1 MATIINS
8 STDFS
13 SNALADLG
21 VTVVRTPV
29 TLSYTSNGDEI
40 RTNGTN
46 ANITAVF
53 HKRQPNYIQT
63 EEGLIK
69 QVMGYVMVDST
80 TTLNRGDII
89 TYQSEGY
96 RVESVITRSPA
107 GSIAMYKYAEI
118 ILIE

>member
-1 MATIINS
+1 MATINS
-8 STDFS
+8 ATDFT

-21 VTVVRTPV
+21 VVVVRTPV
-29 TLSYTSNGDEI
+29 TLTYTSNGDEI

-46 ANITAVF
+46 TNMTAIF
-53 HKRQPNYIQT
+53 HKRQPNYIQS

-69 QVMGYVMVDST
+69 QVTGYVMVDSS

-89 TYQSEGY
+89 TYQSESY

-107 GSIAMYKYAEI
+107 GNVPFYKYAEI
-118 ILIE
+118 LLTE

>member
-8 STDFS
+8 ATDFS

-29 TLSYTSNGDEI
+29 TLTYTSNGDEI

-53 HKRQPNYIQT
+53 HKRQPNYVQS

-69 QVMGYVMVDST
+69 QVTGYVMVGPS

-96 RVESVITRSPA
+96 RVENVITRGPA
-107 GSIAMYKYAEI
+107 GSVSFYKYAEI